1 MKTLKE
7 ILIEKNVQDQNVY
20 RVTTMHDLLA
30 ELGLDIPDVIPV
42 AVVLGPWG
50 IFHKEVLEDV
60 KFITKGDFYILPS
73 SIYELI
79 CVNKKEVSDVN
90 FLIQMV
96 KDVNEAE
103 VSIEDRLSDYV
114 FQIVNDDVVAV

>member
-7 ILIEKNVQDQNVY
+7 ILVEKNMQDHNVY

-30 ELGLDIPDVIPV
+30 ELGLDIPDVIPI

-50 IFHKEVLEDV
+50 IFHKEIRDAVR
-60 KFITKGDFYILPS
+60 FITKGDFYILPS
-73 SIYELI
+73 SIHELI
-79 CVNKKEVSDVN
+79 CVSKDDVSDPEC
-90 FLIQMV
+90 LKEMV

-103 VSIEDRLSDYV
+103 VKEEDQLSDYV
-114 FQIVNDDVVAV
+114 FQIVNDDVVVI

>member
-7 ILIEKNVQDQNVY
+7 ILIEKSVQDHNVY

-30 ELGLDIPDVIPV
+30 ELGLDVPDVIPI

-50 IFHKEVLEDV
+50 IFHKEIRDAVR
-60 KFITKGDFYILPS
+60 FITKGDFYILPS
-73 SIYELI
+73 SIHELI

-103 VSIEDRLSDYV
+103 VKEEDQLSDYV
-114 FQIVNDDVVAV
+114 FQIIGDEVVAV

>member
-7 ILIEKNVQDQNVY
+7 ILIEKNVPDQNVY

-50 IFHKEVLEDV
+50 IFHKEVKDAV
-60 KFITKGDFYILPS
+60 RFITKGDFYILPS

-79 CVNKKEVSDVN
+79 CVNKKEVSDVS

-103 VSIEDRLSDYV
+103 VKEEDQLSDYV

>member
-7 ILIEKNVQDQNVY
+7 ILIEKNVPDQNVY

-50 IFHKEVLEDV
+50 IFHKEIRNAVRL
-60 KFITKGDFYILPS
+60 ITKGDFYILPS

-79 CVNKKEVSDVN
+79 CVNEKEVSDVS

-103 VSIEDRLSDYV
+103 VKEEDQLSDYV
-114 FQIVNDDVVAV
+114 FQIVNDDVVVI

>member
-30 ELGLDIPDVIPV
+30 ELGLDIPDAIPV

-50 IFHKEVLEDV
+50 IFHKEVREAV

-79 CVNKKEVSDVN
+79 CVNKDEVSSVSV
-90 FLIQMV
+90 LKQMV

-103 VSIEDRLSDYV
+103 VKVEDQLSDYV
-114 FQIVNDDVVAV
+114 FQIVGDEVVAV

>member
-7 ILIEKNVQDQNVY
+7 ILIEKNVPDQNVY

-50 IFHKEVLEDV
+50 IFHKEIRNAVRL
-60 KFITKGDFYILPS
+60 ITKGDFYILPS

-79 CVNKKEVSDVN
+79 CVNKKEVSDVS

-103 VSIEDRLSDYV
+103 VKEEDQLSDYV
-114 FQIVNDDVVAV
+114 FQIVNDDVVVI